1 MGYMKDLLITVYG
14 GGDDAVE
21 AAKKIFTLGE
31 WISVSERLPEKDKYV
46 IVFTEEHG
54 ESGIHC
60 AAADEDGVWYPAHG
74 DGWMFPTVTH
84 WMPLPEPP
92 EVK

>member
-14 GGDDAVE
+14 GGEDAVE

-31 WISVSERLPEKDKYV
+31 WISVEERLPEAGVDV
-46 IVFTEEHG
+46 LIWSPIDSQFRRACV
-54 ESGIHC
+54 
-60 AAADEDGVWYPAHG
+60 AALDRVNGQHFWTSEYGDEMP
-74 DGWMFPTVTH
+74 TH

-92 EVK
+92 TN